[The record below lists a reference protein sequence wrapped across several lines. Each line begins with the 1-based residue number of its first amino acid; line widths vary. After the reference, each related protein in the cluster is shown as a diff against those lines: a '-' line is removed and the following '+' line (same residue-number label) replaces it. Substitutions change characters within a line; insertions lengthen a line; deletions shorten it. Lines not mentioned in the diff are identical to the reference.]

1 LLAVKENGERMD
13 NRKITG
19 NFEYE
24 IFRSE
29 NNYCIYK
36 FKLYDKS
43 EKIITV
49 TGYFGKLNEDQ
60 LYNLEGEYI
69 EHAKYGMQFK
79 SLKYDMVQ
87 PKDEDSIIRL
97 MSGPLFVGIGVKY
110 ASTIVD
116 YLGNDCI
123 ENIKDN
129 PDILDEIEKMTKKR
143 KDSILKGIDSLEDDT
158 QKALQFYVTHGI
170 NIKIMTRLTK
180 AYGDKAIEK
189 ITENPYRM
197 CDEVSGVGFKTADK
211 LAMSLGFEKNDPLRL
226 EALLVTLTMNYCMNS
241 GDSFININNLE
252 LKYNKTTALVDFS
265 EILKSCIQKTIL
277 IKEEDRIYHKTQFNA
292 ENYIGRY
299 LADFPIEKLPIVPED
314 IISSEIITLSEKY
327 QINYDEL
334 QIAAMKKMFVNDFMV
349 LTGGPGTGKTTIVR
363 ALVKLF
369 VKLYPAHTL
378 LALAP
383 TGRAAKRL
391 NELCDIP
398 ATTIHSILKWDLETN
413 TFGMNEENPLIVDML
428 IIDEFS
434 MVDNF
439 LFYNLLKASG
449 YVKKILIIGD
459 NDQLPSV
466 GCGKLLGDLL
476 DSNLFESIRLSKIYR
491 QASGSEIIDL
501 ALDINKSKVDFF
513 GYSKDVKFFETDPY
527 AIKDTVNNV
536 VSAAID
542 KGYSLMDVQVLAPMY
557 NGKAGI
563 DRLNNAL
570 QDVFNPITNKDDEVK
585 IGYRTYRVNDKILQ
599 LKNQPDDDVYNGDI
613 GKLIEIIRPL
623 NDENNQLRLIVD
635 FSGIIV
641 DYTAEY
647 FQNITLAYC
656 ISIHKSQ
663 GSEYPIVI
671 LPMCNENKIMLQ
683 KKLIYT
689 AVTRAKSSIV
699 LIGELSAFEYGI
711 NRDERHERITTLVS
725 RLNYYNDFN
734 LFD

>member
-1 LLAVKENGERMD
+1 MD
-13 NRKITG
+13 ISKITG
-19 NFEYE
+19 NFVYE
-24 IFRSE
+24 VFRSD
-29 NNYCIYK
+29 NNYCIYR

-49 TGYFGKLNEDQ
+49 TGYFGQLNDDQ
-60 LYNLEGEYI
+60 LYVLEGEYT
-69 EHAKYGMQFK
+69 EHVKYGMQFK
-79 SLKYDMVQ
+79 THKYDMVK

-97 MSGPLFVGIGVKY
+97 LSGPLFVGIGVKY
-110 ASTIVD
+110 ATTILDV
-116 YLGNDCI
+116 LGNDCLDD
-123 ENIKDN
+123 IKKD
-129 PDILDEIEKMTKKR
+129 PSILDKVDKMTSKR
-143 KDSILKGIDSLEDDT
+143 KESILKGIDALEDDT

-170 NIKIMTRLTK
+170 NVKIMTRLTK
-180 AYGDKAIEK
+180 AYGEKAIDK
-189 ITENPYRM
+189 ITDNPYRM
-197 CDEVSGVGFKTADK
+197 CDEISGVGFKTADK
-211 LAMSLGFEKNDPLRL
+211 LAMSLGFKLDDPLRL
-226 EALLVTLTMNYCMNS
+226 EAILVTRVMGYCMNS
-241 GDSFININNLE
+241 GDTFILIDKLE
-252 LKYNKTTALVDFS
+252 NDYKKTTSLDNFE
-265 EILKSCIQKTIL
+265 EILRNCIQKTIL
-277 IKEEDRIYHKTQFNA
+277 IKEENRIYHKTQFNA

-299 LADFPIEKLPIVPED
+299 LADFPATKLPEVPED
-314 IISSEIITLSEKY
+314 IIRDEIESLSEKY
-327 QINYDEL
+327 QIDYDKL
-334 QIAAMKKMFVNDFMV
+334 QKNAMEKMFVNDFMI

-466 GCGKLLGDLL
+466 GCGKLLNDLIE
-476 DSNLFESIRLSKIYR
+476 SNLFESIRLSKIYR
-491 QASGSEIIDL
+491 QENGSDIIDL
-501 ALDINKSKVDFF
+501 SLAIKKGVVNFSNYD
-513 GYSKDVKFFETDPY
+513 KDVKFIEVNPFK
-527 AIKDTVNNV
+527 IKDTVTNV
-536 VSAAID
+536 VSAALD
-542 KGYSLMDVQVLAPMY
+542 KGYDLMDIQVLAPMY

-563 DRLNNAL
+563 DRLNSAL
-570 QDVFNPITNKDDEVK
+570 QEVFNPLINKDDEIK
-585 IGYRTYRVNDKILQ
+585 IGYRTYRVQDKILQ
-599 LKNQPDDDVYNGDI
+599 LKNQPDDDIYNGDI
-613 GKLIEIIRPL
+613 GKLIEIIRPID
-623 NDENNQLRLIVD
+623 DENNQLRLIVD

-641 DYTAEY
+641 DYTADN

-656 ISIHKSQ
+656 ISIHKAQ

-671 LPMCNENKIMLQ
+671 LPMCNDNKIMLQ

-689 AVTRAKSSIV
+689 AVTRAKSSMV
-699 LIGELSAFEYGI
+699 LIGEINAFEYGI
-711 NRDERHERITTLVS
+711 NRNERHERITTLIN
-725 RLNYYNDFN
+725 RLNYYNEFN